1 MQSSKML
8 NLYPTHYLIHFEVI
22 MLLFLFFC
30 NLHIVLSNQI
40 TTIACFHGPIRF
52 ILLLLDGKTNYVSVD
67 VSSMRQKG
75 NSGPHLP
82 LYLESHNTCSSVLPL
97 RRKKG
102 LQCHAAEKSQLIP
115 TSICFALLNL
125 IQLLKPP

>member
-8 NLYPTHYLIHFEVI
+8 NLCLTHYLIHFEVK
-22 MLLFLFFC
+22 MLFLFYC
-30 NLHIVLSNQI
+30 NLHIVLSHQI
-40 TTIACFHGPIRF
+40 TSIACFHSRIHF
-52 ILLLLDGKTNYVSVD
+52 ILLLLDGKTNHVSVD

-75 NSGPHLP
+75 NSRPHLP
-82 LYLESHNTCSSVLPL
+82 LYLESHNTFSSVLPL